1 MDRADLLTESVP
13 MEPTDEPTREAEP
26 SEPERLTTPPAAQ
39 REPEPSEPERL
50 TAPPAAQREVGSVE
64 LDIGPR
70 VTAVFTAAERAAQ
83 HIVDM
88 AREEAEDVRRRAEAE
103 AETHL
108 TQRRYQAEEEAVRL
122 VAEARS
128 QADQIRASAEEAARQ
143 TEESARRREVRI
155 REETRLLEE
164 RVEWAREGLRDVSE
178 RLREAEALVTIPS
191 AEPSRGAPPPQPR
204 REIAPPAAMSGDAE
218 PASDELSEPSGEQN
232 RIPPP

>member
-1 MDRADLLTESVP
+1 MERADLLTERTA
-13 MEPTDEPTREAEP
+13 MEPTDEST
-26 SEPERLTTPPAAQ
+26 S
-39 REPEPSEPERL
+39 EPEPSEPERL
-50 TAPPAAQREVGSVE
+50 TAPPAESREGSSVE

-88 AREEAEDVRRRAEAE
+88 AREEADDVRRRAEAE

-108 TQRRYQAEEEAVRL
+108 TQRRFQAEEEAARL
-122 VAEARS
+122 VAEARA

-164 RVEWAREGLRDVSE
+164 RVEWAREGLRDVAE
-178 RLREAEALVTIPS
+178 RLREAEALVTIPGS
-191 AEPSRGAPPPQPR
+191 ERSRGAPPPPPR
-204 REIAPPAAMSGDAE
+204 REVAPAGAMSGDAE
-218 PASDELSEPSGEQN
+218 SAGGERRDEHVEPSDERN
-232 RIPPP
+232 RFPPP